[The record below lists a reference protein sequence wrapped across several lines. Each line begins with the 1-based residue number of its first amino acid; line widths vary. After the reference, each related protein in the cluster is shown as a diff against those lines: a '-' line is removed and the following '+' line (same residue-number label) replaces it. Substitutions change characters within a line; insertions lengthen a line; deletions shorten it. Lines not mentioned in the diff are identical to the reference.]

1 MRTFRILRLFKL
13 AKSWKQLQMLL
24 STLWTTLVDIASFT
38 IVLFLF
44 MFIYAILGMELFA
57 ENAKFTADDKLDM
70 ENGTSINQNFDS
82 FIYSFTT
89 VFVLL
94 TQDGWSAIFYAYK
107 RAMGSF
113 RANLYFLSLYIVGP
127 IILLNLFLAI
137 LLKNFDGDMIEADD
151 T

>member
-1 MRTFRILRLFKL
+1 
-13 AKSWKQLQMLL
+13 MLL
-24 STLWTTLVDIASFT
+24 STLWRTLVDIGSFT

-57 ENAKFTADDKLDM
+57 ENAKFTADKVDM
-70 ENGTSINQNFDS
+70 DNGKSIDQNFDS
-82 FIYSFTT
+82 FLYSFTT

-107 RAMGSF
+107 RAMGNF

-137 LLKNFDGDMIEADD
+137 LLKNFDGDMIEAEDN